1 MEAGGKET
9 MEYISLDNL
18 TAEKCVAMMAWILR
32 HPGGQ
37 PEMPDEQDREAFNEI
52 RRVLAALGAYHD

>member
-1 MEAGGKET
+1 

-52 RRVLAALGAYHD
+52 RRVLAVLGAYHD

>member
-1 MEAGGKET
+1 

-37 PEMPDEQDREAFNEI
+37 PEMADEQDRAVFNEI
-52 RRVLAALGAYHD
+52 RQVLAAMRNGHD